1 MWHNSIN
8 MANPEGV
15 AVPKVRTRLG
25 KGGRLVIPAGARKRL
40 NLHEGDPLLLEVVD
54 GELRVYSVMEGIRRA
69 QAIVAKY
76 AKPGGSV
83 VDELIAERRG
93 EAARE

>member
-1 MWHNSIN
+1 MWHNGPD
-8 MANPEGV
+8 MAKTADV
-15 AVPKVRTRLG
+15 AEQKLRARLG
-25 KGGRLVIPAGARKRL
+25 KGGRLVIPAEARKRL
-40 NLHEGDPLLLEVVD
+40 NLREGDQLVLEVVD
-54 GELRVYSVMEGIRRA
+54 GELRLYSVMEAIRRA

-83 VDELIAERRG
+83 VDELIAERRA